1 MKPPDCTAKEFFV
14 TNQRN
19 SPRPDF
25 ISNNQTNFRLENQAK
40 DYSYELKLRKGQT
53 QGLWEVDLPFK
64 AKLSS

>member
-53 QGLWEVDLPFK
+53 QGL
-64 AKLSS
+64 